1 MRVLYKSLFQVYAL
15 ALFRRNLLWK
25 KIWTLS
31 PDLSANI
38 GRMKE
43 RRGS

>member
-1 MRVLYKSLFQVYAL
+1 MLYKSLFQVYTL
-15 ALFRRNLLWK
+15 ALLSRNLLWK
-25 KIWTLS
+25 NIWMLS

-43 RRGS
+43 SRGS